1 MTDTAT
7 TSPSGTVEQAPM
19 SFDAGVDAIEN
30 LLSDD
35 PEMDLEG
42 AGEAQAKEGDSVQA
56 QAEDDEPDLVLDDDD
71 TDEAADV
78 AADASSEPADGV
90 IITLQGGEKIS
101 LGDLKRNN
109 LYQRDYTRKTEELKQ
124 QREQLQQEFDKRAS
138 DAENDIRH
146 RRDFILD
153 NWKRFIPQE
162 PDRAMMD
169 ERSEKF
175 DPIGYLQAKQ
185 NYDDTVAEFNAM
197 HSERVN
203 EANTAAE
210 KQKADA
216 EEFAR
221 EEWGKFLASNKRLQ
235 DETKLKAFRDDVKSI
250 GIEHYKL
257 NAEEIKSV
265 TDHRYMQV
273 LADAIAYRKLVAKSQ
288 AAKQEITAKPK
299 LRQQQRMSPQT
310 VQSRDRQGRFENAR
324 QSGSLDAVARSIED
338 LI

>member
-19 SFDAGVDAIEN
+19 SFDAGVNAIES

-35 PEMDLEG
+35 PETDLEG
-42 AGEAQAKEGDSVQA
+42 AGEAAASEGSTVEA
-56 QAEDDEPDLVLDDDD
+56 QAEDDEPDLVLDDD
-71 TDEAADV
+71 EIDV
-78 AADASSEPADGV
+78 AAQVSTEAPSEPTDDV
-90 IITLQGGEKIS
+90 FITLKDGEKIS

-109 LYQRDYTRKTEELKQ
+109 LFQRDYSRKTEELARHK
-124 QREQLQQEFDKRAS
+124 EQLDQDFNKRVSA
-138 DAENDIRH
+138 AEDDIRQ

-153 NWKRFIPQE
+153 NWQRFIPQE

-169 ERSEKF
+169 ERSDKF
-175 DPIGYLQAKQ
+175 DPIGYMQARAQ
-185 NYDDTVAEFNAM
+185 YDDAIGRLNAM
-197 HSERVN
+197 HAERVN
-203 EANTAAE
+203 ETTSAAE
-210 KQKADA
+210 KQTAEA

-221 EEWGKFLASNKRLQ
+221 EEWGKFLAGNKRLQ

-250 GIEHYKL
+250 GVEHYKL
-257 NAEEIKSV
+257 KAEELQSV
-265 TDHRYMQV
+265 TDHRFMQV
-273 LADAIAYRKLVAKSQ
+273 LHDAIAYRKLVAKSQ

-299 LRQQQRMSPQT
+299 LRQQQRMSPQN

-324 QSGSLDAVARSIED
+324 QAGSIDAVARSIED